1 MAAQDPAWIW
11 PSLGLGS
18 PQHRPAASKITGSKE
33 GKIADGGR
41 AVESNLGGEKSN
53 VERYKNLKENCSEEV
68 VGWQHGAAGLILPH
82 LPAGPA
88 KAR

>member
-1 MAAQDPAWIW
+1 M
-11 PSLGLGS
+11 
-18 PQHRPAASKITGSKE
+18 
-33 GKIADGGR
+33 
-41 AVESNLGGEKSN
+41 GGEKSN